1 MHSIEKGLDWAS
13 IISGAAGAAGLVL
26 LAVFDTARHPAL
38 HSTFLLVFML
48 GIVCSALFTTLEYRR
63 LGKAF
68 IERTFLKLSYRFKQ
82 VVIVLE
88 VTLSVAFGITTLS
101 AINDPAAV
109 LEWCK
114 LPAST

>member
-1 MHSIEKGLDWAS
+1 M
-13 IISGAAGAAGLVL
+13 
-26 LAVFDTARHPAL
+26 FDTARHPTL
-38 HSTFLLVFML
+38 HSTFLFVFML

-82 VVIVLE
+82 AVVVLE
-88 VTLSVAFGITTLS
+88 VSLSIAFGATMFL
-101 AINDPAAV
+101 AINDPAAI

-114 LPAST
+114 PPVSIQDWENLS